1 MSNNSQIINLTPSP
15 SALIQSLRS
24 IGYTLDTALADIIDN
39 SITAL
44 AKNISVRFEWNKKNT
59 WIAVVDDGC
68 GMTKDE
74 LIDAMRFGSRSPR
87 EERDPNDLGR
97 FGLGLKTASISQ
109 CKILSVATFHKK
121 KLHGCTMDLDKLND
135 QWSAEF
141 LIAESVKKDK
151 VLFSLCDDIIKNGS
165 GTVVLW
171 RNLDSIIGET
181 FSKEK
186 EKAFSTVMDRSRKHI
201 ETVFHRFFKS
211 GNSKNAL
218 SINFN
223 NSPLRPFDPFGTK
236 SLALQELPDE
246 KIDIEGHIIKVQPFV
261 LPHHSKISKS
271 AYRENAG
278 SEGYLE
284 NQGFYV
290 YRNQRLIIKSTW
302 FRLIKKEE
310 LNKLIRIRVDIPN
323 ALDHL
328 WKIDVKKS
336 NATPPQEVLKNL
348 KRIIGRIE
356 ISGKRVF
363 KKRASIIQ
371 SKKTIPVWTRT
382 AVEGKIKY
390 IINEN
395 HPVLENITE
404 EMDGKFVTELRAFL
418 RMVGD
423 AFPQDVYYADLA
435 DDETIIDEGTNIEDI
450 RQVIS
455 SLLESM
461 TKAGLDNKIIKEK
474 ILGMEIP
481 GLTNEILCK
490 ILNGKIA

>member
-44 AKNISVRFEWNKKNT
+44 AKNISVKFEWNKKNT

-135 QWSAEF
+135 QWCAEF
-141 LIAESVKKDK
+141 LIAESVQKDK
-151 VLFSLCDDIIKNGS
+151 VLFSLCDNIIKDGS

-181 FSKEK
+181 FNKEK

-211 GNSKNAL
+211 GKSKNAL

-223 NSPLRPFDPFGTK
+223 NSPLKPFDPFGTK

-271 AYRENAG
+271 AYKQNAG

-290 YRNQRLIIKSTW
+290 YRNKRLIIKSTW

-310 LNKLIRIRVDIPN
+310 LNKLIRIRVDI
-323 ALDHL
+323 
-328 WKIDVKKS
+328 KKS

-390 IINEN
+390 IVNEN
-395 HPVLENITE
+395 HPVLENIAE
-404 EMDGKFVTELRAFL
+404 KMDGEFVPELRAFL

-423 AFPQDVYYADLA
+423 AFPQDIYYADLA
-435 DDETIIDEGTNIEDI
+435 DDETMIDGGTNIEDI

-455 SLLESM
+455 SLAESM

-490 ILNGKIA
+490 IFNGKNT